1 MIMKA
6 EKTATT
12 RAVVYSRVSTSDQDA
27 QMQVDELKQAA
38 KNRGWEITGEY
49 TDTISGSLE
58 GPERRQMMQDAML
71 GKFDVVMV
79 WRFDRFARS
88 AKDLL
93 LALDQLNDL
102 GIRFVSIKEA
112 LDSTS
117 ISGRLVMTVLGAVAD
132 MEKSVI
138 RERIVAGIERR
149 RRQGKPI
156 GRPEREVDVERALQ
170 LLSEGRSQ
178 RSVAMALRVPRSTLR
193 RAIIR
198 MQISGPKTP
207 SENEE

>member
-1 MIMKA
+1 MKA